1 MPRKTSKKRYRWTRS
16 KANERFAALPTERRR
31 AYRLAFLSVKKGASI
46 TKAAR
51 DFHVDRENL
60 SSYVIANSRFRRKK
74 GGKLKILQDKRVVP
88 RSVVTTGGLLRLSM
102 SADQIEKISA
112 HNRDVE
118 RERQN
123 KQVGVLAKWEGEQV
137 RDTDGNRYDLLFSR
151 EELFEVLPPNEARDD
166 NYDEA

>member
-1 MPRKTSKKRYRWTRS
+1 M
-16 KANERFAALPTERRR
+16 
-31 AYRLAFLSVKKGASI
+31 
-46 TKAAR
+46 
-51 DFHVDRENL
+51 
-60 SSYVIANSRFRRKK
+60 
-74 GGKLKILQDKRVVP
+74 P